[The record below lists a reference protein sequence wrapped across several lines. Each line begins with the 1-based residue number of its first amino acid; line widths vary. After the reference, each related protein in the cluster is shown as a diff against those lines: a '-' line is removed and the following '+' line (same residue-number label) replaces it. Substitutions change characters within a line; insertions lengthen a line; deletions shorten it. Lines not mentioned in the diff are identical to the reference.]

1 VLDILKAEC
10 LGADQ
15 AENTSGCA
23 DNNVGAVLLEHLLV
37 LLNWHTAKEDGDL
50 HAVHVLAE
58 SLVLFRDLEGQ
69 LASVAHNDDGNVAID
84 RLELL
89 ECSEDEDGGLTHTGL
104 GLAEHVHAQN
114 CLRDAFVLDLG
125 RMFETAIDDGSEEL
139 RLEKEISKAGRVDGN
154 VTWSF
159 SVLLL
164 LVDGCDWGLLGL
176 LLVVV

>member
-1 VLDILKAEC
+1 
-10 LGADQ
+10 
-15 AENTSGCA
+15 
-23 DNNVGAVLLEHLLV
+23 
-37 LLNWHTAKEDGDL
+37 
-50 HAVHVLAE
+50 
-58 SLVLFRDLEGQ
+58 
-69 LASVAHNDDGNVAID
+69 VAHNDDGNVAID

-114 CLRDAFVLDLG
+114 CLRDAFVLDLTKNVISDSSCVFFYLG

-139 RLEKEISKAGRVDGN
+139 RLEKEISKAGRVDGH
-154 VTWSF
+154 VTWSL